1 MSFHIQLTTFEQVK
15 TFVALASR
23 QPFEIRVGNDRQCI
37 NGKDLMGIF
46 SLDFSRP
53 VRVQADCS
61 ADEAAAFC
69 KDALALQN

>member
-1 MSFHIQLTTFEQVK
+1 MSFHIHLTTFEQIK

-37 NGKDLMGIF
+37 NAKDLMGIF

-53 VRVQADCS
+53 LRVQADCS
-61 ADEAAAFC
+61 ADEAADFR

>member
-1 MSFHIQLTTFEQVK
+1 MSFSISLTTFEQVK

-23 QPFEIRVGNDRQCI
+23 QPFDIRVGNDRQCI

-53 VRVQADCS
+53 LRVQADCS
-61 ADEAAAFC
+61 AAEAAAFR

>member
-1 MSFHIQLTTFEQVK
+1 MSFHIRLTNFEQIK

-23 QPFEIRVGNDRQCI
+23 QPFDIRVGNDRQNI

-53 VRVQADCS
+53 VRVQANCT
-61 ADEAAAFC
+61 AEEAADFRQA
-69 KDALALQN
+69 ALALQN

>member
-1 MSFHIQLTTFEQVK
+1 MSFNISLTTFEQVK

-23 QPFEIRVGNDRQCI
+23 QPFDIRVGNDRQCI

-53 VRVQADCS
+53 LLVQADCS
-61 ADEAAAFC
+61 ADEAAAFRQ
-69 KDALALQN
+69 DARALQN